1 MFLRD
6 RATFLREKLLKI
18 TISQRVERKRF
29 SFAFGRFFF
38 EPDISIID
46 RSKDSQFL
54 FVYFS
59 LCR

>member
-6 RATFLREKLLKI
+6 RATFLKEKLLEI
-18 TISQRVERKRF
+18 TISRRVERKRF
-29 SFAFGRFFF
+29 SFAFGRFF